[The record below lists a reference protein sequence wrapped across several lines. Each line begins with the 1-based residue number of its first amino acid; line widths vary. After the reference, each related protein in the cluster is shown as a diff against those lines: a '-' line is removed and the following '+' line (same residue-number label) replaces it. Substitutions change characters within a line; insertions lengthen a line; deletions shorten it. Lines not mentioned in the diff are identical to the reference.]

1 VASASEE
8 ILSRA
13 RECVDN
19 AFGVS
24 LSDPNFVVAVVLSNR
39 VEVLA
44 IDGVGCPGTAC
55 SPFFVDEDEG
65 TGWGYW
71 RAIQVESA
79 A

>member
-24 LSDPNFVVAVVLSNR
+24 ISDPNFVVAVVLSNIEIGSR
-39 VEVLA
+39 
-44 IDGVGCPGTAC
+44 
-55 SPFFVDEDEG
+55 
-65 TGWGYW
+65 Y
-71 RAIQVESA
+71 
-79 A
+79 